1 MKQKIKVKKEL
12 TPEQA
17 AKRDERRA
25 AFRKLVKRVADM
37 SDVQKA
43 ELGRYGAVKLDGSSF
58 GPCNTMLIALQSPG
72 ASMCA
77 SFGNWIKAGR
87 CVRKGEH
94 GVSIWVPIG
103 GKKIT
108 NETTGATENESGSEK
123 PGFTSGTVF
132 DVSQTDALTERPVAT
147 VSPEIASAFGLAS
160 LPNVRVVTEQGEL
173 VAA

>member
-1 MKQKIKVKKEL
+1 MKKL
-12 TPEQA
+12 TPEQT

-25 AFRKLVKRVADM
+25 AFRKIVKRVADM
-37 SDVQKA
+37 SAVQKA
-43 ELGRYGAVKLDGSSF
+43 ELGRHGAVKLDGSSF

-103 GKKIT
+103 GRKVV
-108 NETTGATENESGSEK
+108 NETTGATENQSGGEK

-132 DVSQTDALTERPVAT
+132 DVSQTDELSAAPIAT
-147 VSPEIASAFGLAS
+147 VSPEIAGAFGLAG
-160 LPNVRVVTEQGEL
+160 LPNVRVVAGQCEL
-173 VAA
+173 VTA